1 MKQVS
6 DMNTIVWHCFGFDTL
21 TNIQLYE
28 ILKLRSEVFV
38 VEQQCIF
45 LDMDDKDQQS
55 YHVAGYV
62 DGQLIAYARILPA
75 GLSFAETSIGRVST
89 AKEARNTGTGRMLME
104 KSIHHTKELFGNQP
118 IRIGAQL
125 YLKKFYSSFGFK
137 TVSDVYMEDGIEHI
151 EMLLD

>member
-1 MKQVS
+1 MSEIRWNCKS
-6 DMNTIVWHCFGFDTL
+6 FDEL
-21 TNIQLYE
+21 TTNELYNILR
-28 ILKLRSEVFV
+28 LRSEIFV

-62 DGQLIAYARILPA
+62 DDQLIAYARILPA
-75 GLSFAETSIGRVST
+75 GLSFAETSIGRVIA
-89 AKEARNTGTGRMLME
+89 AKAARNSGAGRMLME
-104 KSIHHTKELFGNQP
+104 KSISHAKEIFGNQP

-125 YLKKFYSSFGFK
+125 YLKKFYSSLGFN

-151 EMLLD
+151 EMLLY

>member
-1 MKQVS
+1 
-6 DMNTIVWHCFGFDTL
+6 MNNIVWHCFRFDTL
-21 TNIQLYE
+21 TNNQLYE
-28 ILKLRSEVFV
+28 ILKLRSEIFV

-55 YHVAGYV
+55 YHVAGYI
-62 DGQLIAYARILPA
+62 DDQLIAYSRLLPA
-75 GLSFAETSIGRVST
+75 GLSFAEISIGRVVA
-89 AKEARNTGTGRMLME
+89 AKDARNTGAGRALME
-104 KSIHHTKELFGNQP
+104 KSIQYTKEVFGNQP

-137 TVSDVYMEDGIEHI
+137 PVSDVYMEDGIEHI